1 MRAKSERRL
10 HRKRKAKL
18 ASYGR
23 QLARNGKTPRNVDP
37 SRGVYPQGPDAA
49 RVGDLVMPIDTISI
63 DRLVIC
69 PSCGEPMRYTRTVP
83 KVGDLPE
90 MQTFECRLCRLA
102 VTAEQVRGIMEMVSL

>member
-1 MRAKSERRL
+1 M

-18 ASYGR
+18 VGNGR
-23 QLARNGKTPRNVDP
+23 QLARNGETPRNVDL

-49 RVGDLVMPIDTISI
+49 RVRGLVMPIDTIST
-63 DRLVIC
+63 DRLVTC
-69 PSCGEPMRYTRTVP
+69 PSCGELMRFARTVP